1 MEMVSYTEEILKA
14 LDDSEGERL
23 IAKFLKSHPDLVF
36 WAFINLGGHT
46 HYVVPEF
53 GIGKALFCD
62 FLLLQSFSRGWNV
75 HFVELEP
82 VKDPLYNKDR
92 TPSRRLRI
100 AQKQIADWRRY
111 VDTDQASLRNQL
123 ADAAKPK
130 HCLQSKEIREE
141 PTSFSGHSL
150 RDIYTYVDYHYH
162 IIISRRSNLC
172 DNKNLYRSSSY
183 KHDFIDIV
191 SYDRLVEVAKKLDNI
206 RSRNKK

>member
-1 MEMVSYTEEILKA
+1 MTSYTEEIRKA
-14 LDDSEGERL
+14 LSDSDGERL
-23 IAKFLKSHPDLVF
+23 IARYLKSNPDLVF

-53 GIGKALFCD
+53 GIGKSLFCD

-92 TPSRRLRI
+92 TPSKRLRI

-130 HCLQSKEIREE
+130 YCLQSKEIREE
-141 PTSFSGHSL
+141 PTSFSGHKL

-162 IIISRRSNLC
+162 IIIGRRSDLSE
-172 DNKNLYRSSSY
+172 DKNLYRASSF
-183 KHDFIDIV
+183 KHDSIDIV
-191 SYDRLVEVAKKLDNI
+191 SYDRLIEVAKKLDDI
-206 RSRNKK
+206 RNRAV

>member
-1 MEMVSYTEEILKA
+1 MASFTEEILKS

-23 IAKFLKSHPDLVF
+23 IARFLKSNPDLVF

-46 HYVVPEF
+46 HYVVPDF

-62 FLLLQSFSRGWNV
+62 FLLLQSFSGGWNV
-75 HFVELEP
+75 HFIELEP
-82 VKDPLYNKDR
+82 VRDPLYNKDR

-111 VDTDQASLRNQL
+111 VATNEASLRNQL

-130 HCLQSKEIREE
+130 YCLQSKEISEE
-141 PTSFSGHSL
+141 PASFSGHRL

-162 IIISRRSNLC
+162 IIIGRRSDLS
-172 DNKNLYRSSSY
+172 DDKNFYRSSSY
-183 KHDFIDIV
+183 EHDAIDIV
-191 SYDRLVEVAKKLDNI
+191 SYDRLVEVAKRLDNI
-206 RSRNKK
+206 RSKKQT